1 MLSRGQE
8 KILASNGFCYFF
20 KTMEVFF
27 KALLKIFAWLF
38 LAGFILFFLLA
49 LGLNK
54 INFLGRYCF
63 LVVQSGSMA
72 PAIMTGDVI
81 LISSQEQ
88 YQKNEVVTFVG
99 DDGRTVT
106 HRIAEI
112 DYRSS
117 PGTMIVT
124 KGDANRSIDIA
135 EISPEQIMGKVVL
148 TIPRFGY
155 IIAFGR
161 SRWGLVLLVLVPAVL
176 VIIDEVK
183 KIVAKSR

>member
-1 MLSRGQE
+1 ME
-8 KILASNGFCYFF
+8 TFF
-20 KTMEVFF
+20 KT
-27 KALLKIFAWLF
+27 LLKIFAWVF
-38 LAGFILFFLLA
+38 LAGFVLFFLLA

-54 INFLGRYCF
+54 INLWGRYRF

-81 LISSQEQ
+81 VISPQEE
-88 YQKNEVVTFVG
+88 YQKNEVITFIG

-112 DYRSS
+112 NYSSS
-117 PGTMIVT
+117 PETTIIT

-135 EISPEQIMGKVVL
+135 EISPAQVMGKVVL

-155 IIAFGR
+155 VIAFGR
-161 SRWGLVLLVLVPAVL
+161 SRWGLVFLVLIPAIL